1 MVTIKLQSASTQQ
14 EPEDVAFD
22 HTVDKKLHQGDVDSQ
37 NNLSINNDNANVRKQ
52 LRTPTSQKKPRA
64 KSSKHGESDL
74 VKSFPISP
82 AASND
87 TEGTPQIA
95 NRYRPAVR
103 KISRKSY
110 EQANAKSKNESR
122 KVDSGSIFNNA
133 IGDESDDA
141 MDTRGEKAALET
153 SDNSSTSG
161 GSGQNLKEIVSHGMG
176 TNCRTFL
183 LIAVALGYVCINSFL
198 ETENWSF
205 FLQTST
211 FLSFI

>member
-1 MVTIKLQSASTQQ
+1 MARRKGRDKVRQSASTQQ

-22 HTVDKKLHQGDVDSQ
+22 HTVDKKLHQGDADNQ

-52 LRTPTSQKKPRA
+52 LRTPTSQKKPHA

-74 VKSFPISP
+74 VKSFAISP

-95 NRYRPAVR
+95 NRCRLAVW
-103 KISRKSY
+103 KVSRKSY
-110 EQANAKSKNESR
+110 EQANAKSKNESS

-141 MDTRGEKAALET
+141 MDTRGEKGALET

-176 TNCRTFL
+176 TNC
-183 LIAVALGYVCINSFL
+183 
-198 ETENWSF
+198 
-205 FLQTST
+205 
-211 FLSFI
+211 